1 MNKFVV
7 VIFIIVIT
15 IAISV
20 MIRKTV
26 LNKLL
31 KQLYDAAFVST
42 DKEAFNLLIN
52 SLPAQMTMS
61 EISRD
66 IVRLN
71 AAVSWNDKEEVKRVA
86 RKASSL
92 RMKNEEAQTVYG
104 VTVGYLCEKR
114 DPEALFFL
122 EKMKEYFK
130 DTNNVSSL
138 VMVYDS
144 QLIYDIYIEKKAD
157 RKAELV
163 ELADTVEDGN
173 AKAVYQYRLAVLDY
187 YLGNKEES
195 VKELRKA
202 LDNTSSAQAKKKIER
217 ILKGEWNLL

>member
-31 KQLYDAAFVST
+31 KQLYDAGYVST

-71 AAVSWNDKEEVKRVA
+71 AAVSWNDKEEVKRVN
-86 RKASSL
+86 K
-92 RMKNEEAQTVYG
+92 K
-104 VTVGYLCEKR
+104 VT
-114 DPEALFFL
+114 
-122 EKMKEYFK
+122 
-130 DTNNVSSL
+130 
-138 VMVYDS
+138 
-144 QLIYDIYIEKKAD
+144 
-157 RKAELV
+157 
-163 ELADTVEDGN
+163 
-173 AKAVYQYRLAVLDY
+173 
-187 YLGNKEES
+187 
-195 VKELRKA
+195 
-202 LDNTSSAQAKKKIER
+202 
-217 ILKGEWNLL
+217 